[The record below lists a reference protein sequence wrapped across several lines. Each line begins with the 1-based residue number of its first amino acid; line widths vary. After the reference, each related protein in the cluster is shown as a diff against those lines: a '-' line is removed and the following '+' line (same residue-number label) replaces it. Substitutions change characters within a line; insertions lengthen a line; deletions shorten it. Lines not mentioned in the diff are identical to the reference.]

1 MCITIAFNYSLTV
14 VRISPRMVVFIAT
27 VMDVS
32 NLLEF
37 LRYQAT
43 ELHVHTNRTVK
54 TALIGFTASFLL
66 GTDHGQCRI

>member
-1 MCITIAFNYSLTV
+1 
-14 VRISPRMVVFIAT
+14 MVVFIAT

-37 LRYQAT
+37 LRYQAA
-43 ELHVHTNRTVK
+43 ELHAHTNRTVK